1 MLPPAN
7 AFNYDEDD
15 KITADLDCYVS
26 VCFEEKLNPA
36 SVTANSFAV
45 TDASGNA
52 DIVVTDAVLEPLANT
67 VTLYVT
73 AEELTTLD
81 CSVTL
86 FSGDGFGLSYI
97 DSSEEVTLADAS
109 CELTPIYKGDLY
121 DLSVMGI
128 KMYDLSGGSIVAP
141 ASGSSFKVE
150 VSVVNGTDMELT
162 RTLSLHKNS
171 ASSDVIATKSI
182 SLTDFSAGEFSFD
195 IPTMEWLETDKIIA
209 VIN

>member
-73 AEELTTLD
+73 AEELSTLD
-81 CSVTL
+81 CSVVL
-86 FSGDGFGLSYI
+86 VRGDGFGLRYI
-97 DSSEEVTLADAS
+97 NSSEEVTLADTS
-109 CELTPIYKGDLY
+109 CELTPVYKGGLY
-121 DLSVMGI
+121 DLSVMGM

-141 ASGSSFKVE
+141 VSGSPFKVK
-150 VSVVNGTDMELT
+150 VSVVNGTGIELT
-162 RTLSLHKNS
+162 RTLILYKNTT
-171 ASSDVIATKSI
+171 ASDAIATQI
-182 SLTDFSAGEFSFD
+182 INLNAYTAGEFTFD
-195 IPTMEWLETDKIIA
+195 ISAMEWAETDKIIA